1 MRVNTLLQLPRT
13 VRNMRRLREIVA
25 VLLRHGF
32 GEVVDQL
39 DLHPWISF
47 FKKLRFWEKSD
58 SWTNRT
64 LEARI
69 RLSLEEL
76 GPTFVKLGQVLASRP
91 DLVPMALVVELRKL
105 QDDVP
110 PFEFDD
116 VRRVIHEDLGSP
128 LDEIYTDFSKEPI
141 AAASIAQVHLATLHD
156 GREVVVKVQR
166 PELRR
171 VIDGDLQILEALAGL
186 MHQRIPEIQ
195 RFNLP
200 GISREFAAALKL
212 ESDFTNERSNMD
224 RFARIWAD
232 DPMVNSPV
240 SYPKYCSQRVL
251 TMEFV
256 KGIKVTDREKLKALN
271 IEPIEIAR
279 RGTNVALRGV
289 FEHGFFHADPHPGN
303 FFILQ
308 DGSITL
314 IDFGMMGVL
323 DRQRIDEL
331 LSFLVSILINDPDMM
346 VRLFLELDIIEETT
360 NMRALKREIK
370 TLIDRYYSV
379 PLGEIDLGRFITQVF
394 EVVTKHD
401 VQLPP
406 DLLLVGKSLTVMEG
420 IAQEVEPSYDPVA
433 EVRPYLLR
441 TYVMRVLDPAHH
453 AREIAK
459 QAADYA
465 LLFKQLPT
473 EARSILK
480 KVRRGQIRLTTVNEG
495 QAQVLASESRRTN
508 RVVSAALSGISLLC
522 GTALYMGDHATESL
536 LFLGIGGL
544 WFAWSWL
551 GVLRSGGT

>member
-39 DLHPWISF
+39 DLHPWVSF
-47 FKKLRFWEKSD
+47 FKKLRFWEQSD

-64 LEARI
+64 IEARI

-91 DLVPMALVVELRKL
+91 DLVPMGLVVELRKL

-110 PFEFDD
+110 PFGLDD
-116 VRRVIHEDLGSP
+116 VHRVIHEDLGSP
-128 LDEIYTDFSKEPI
+128 LDEIFTAFSEEPI

-186 MHQRIPEIQ
+186 MHQRIPEIR
-195 RFNLP
+195 RFDFP
-200 GISREFAAALKL
+200 GIVREFAAALKL

-232 DPMVNSPV
+232 EPMVNSPV

-256 KGIKVTDREKLKALN
+256 KGFKVTDREKLKALN

-279 RGTNVALRGV
+279 RGTMVALRGV

-308 DGSITL
+308 DGGITL

-379 PLGEIDLGRFITQVF
+379 PLGEIDLGRFITQIF

-401 VQLPP
+401 VRLPP

-465 LLFKQLPT
+465 LLLKQLPA

-480 KVRRGQIRLTTVNEG
+480 KVRRGQIRVTTVNEG
-495 QAQVLASESRRTN
+495 QAQLLASESRRTN

-522 GTALYMGDHATESL
+522 GTALYMGDHTTESF

>member
-1 MRVNTLLQLPRT
+1 MRVNTLIQLPRT

-32 GEVVDQL
+32 GEIVDQL
-39 DLHPWISF
+39 DLHPWVSF
-47 FKKLRFWEKSD
+47 LKKLRFWEQSSD
-58 SWTNRT
+58 WTNRT
-64 LEARI
+64 LETRI
-69 RLSLEEL
+69 RLSFEEL

-91 DLVPMALVVELRKL
+91 DLVPMKLVTELRKL

-110 PFEFDD
+110 PFHFEE
-116 VRRVIHEDLGSP
+116 VERVVAEDLGSP
-128 LDEIYTDFSKEPI
+128 LADLYKDFSTDPI

-171 VIDGDLQILEALAGL
+171 VIDGDLQILTALAGL
-186 MHQRIPEIQ
+186 MDQRIPEIR

-200 GISREFAAALKL
+200 GIVLEFAAALKL
-212 ESDFTNERSNMD
+212 ESDFTNERSNME
-224 RFARIWAD
+224 RFARLWAD
-232 DPMVNSPV
+232 DPMVNSPI
-240 SYPKYCSQRVL
+240 SYPRYSSERVL

-256 KGIKVTDREKLKALN
+256 KGIKVTDRQSLKDLN

-303 FFILQ
+303 FFILP
-308 DGSITL
+308 DGGVTL

-331 LSFLVSILINDPDMM
+331 LSFLVSILINDTEMM

-360 NMRALKREIK
+360 NMRDLRREIK

-379 PLGEIDLGRFITQVF
+379 PIGEIDLGRFITQIF
-394 EVVTKHD
+394 EVITKHD
-401 VQLPP
+401 VNLPP
-406 DLLLVGKSLTVMEG
+406 DLLLVAKSLTVIEG
-420 IAQEVEPSYDPVA
+420 IAQDVEPSYDPVS
-433 EVRPYLLR
+433 EMRPFLLR
-441 TYVMRVLDPAHH
+441 TYVMRILDPAHH

-459 QAADYA
+459 QASDYA
-465 LLFKQLPT
+465 LLFKQLPG

-480 KVRRGQIRLTTVNEG
+480 KARRGQLRVITQNEG
-495 QAQVLASESRRTN
+495 QDRVIAAQNRRTN
-508 RVVSAALSGISLLC
+508 RAVSATLAGISLLC
-522 GTALYMGDHATESL
+522 GTALYLGEHPTESL
-536 LFLGIGGL
+536 LFLALGGL